1 MNTSTNNSSN
11 ETKNGNKSKPLLSSR
26 LYFRAWSDELK
37 SMSKPFTFGQVLN
50 FNDKNIKSL
59 TNEVVLQFIGLT
71 DKNGNEICEG
81 DILCDYRL
89 DGTYRMY
96 KVFRS
101 KGGFVFNTHQD
112 DFKKPVE
119 QIFFTESCSDMQ
131 NAGFLENCEV
141 EGNVFTYAW

>member
-1 MNTSTNNSSN
+1 MKNDNSTESSN
-11 ETKNGNKSKPLLSSR
+11 ACKPMLANR
-26 LYFRAWSDELK
+26 LYFKAWSSELK

-59 TNEVVLQFIGLT
+59 TDEVVLQFIGLK
-71 DKNGNEICEG
+71 DKNGKDICEG

-101 KGGFVFNTHQD
+101 KGGFAFNTHQD
-112 DFKKPVE
+112 DFKL
-119 QIFFTESCSDMQ
+119 QIDKIVFTESCSDMQ
-131 NAGFLENCEV
+131 NAGFLETCEIESNIFTRV
-141 EGNVFTYAW
+141 E